1 MQIFGPQ
8 NCFGGR
14 RGDFVKLTFTMLQW
28 YLKCYKE
35 QIEKTSCDLLLFQ
48 PRQHNLRDHQRSVQ
62 QVWSPAS
69 RRLRRLQLQRVG
81 RSQGWASRYFFI
93 IWWNIKHKCGL
104 LNFLIISPQILGQTN
119 HLMLQECLP
128 ATTTG
133 SPVSASLRT
142 AWRCGNYFF
151 TLDFSISLILAL
163 QVCTGSWDSFLK
175 IWN

>member
-1 MQIFGPQ
+1 
-8 NCFGGR
+8 
-14 RGDFVKLTFTMLQW
+14 MLQW

-35 QIEKTSCDLLLFQ
+35 QIEITSCDLLLFQ

-81 RSQGWASRYFFI
+81 CSQGWASRYFFI
-93 IWWNIKHKCGL
+93 IWCNIKHKCGL